1 MSATD
6 SPLPPSTPSGPSAI
20 SLALAK
26 QTNLAASDS
35 STEEEAVEDP
45 QTPTTGID
53 GKLKVIAVEESA
65 RGDEEGEAQDSG
77 INAWMGLL
85 ASAVDHPD
93 QHVVKVS
100 PQSSLLNPSAIVSPS
115 SVSTRSIADQTAN
128 DRSFE
133 R

>member
-1 MSATD
+1 MTATD

-20 SLALAK
+20 SLALVK
-26 QTNLAASDS
+26 QTELAASDP
-35 STEEEAVEDP
+35 STEKEVVEDP

-65 RGDEEGEAQDSG
+65 KDEDEVTDSG
-77 INAWMGLL
+77 VNAWMGLL
-85 ASAVDHPD
+85 ASSVDHPD

-100 PQSSLLNPSAIVSPS
+100 FFALPS
-115 SVSTRSIADQTAN
+115 SSCARRSRREVCADAMRN

-133 R
+133 H